1 MGRTVVSSVCEC
13 WSCGRRRCSYQM
25 PRESRSGRFRQR
37 CRHTV
42 GEGGPYILYTGC
54 NRQER
59 RGQKLHDLPPILVV
73 TSDHVRRPFSSLAP
87 KRKRELTLGET
98 GGKDEQEGGK
108 PHGRCSLLELSLSLQ
123 RQSKG
128 LSAATVAS

>member
-1 MGRTVVSSVCEC
+1 MSVGAAAAGAART
-13 WSCGRRRCSYQM
+13 
-25 PRESRSGRFRQR
+25 R
-37 CRHTV
+37 CREKAEADDSGNAAGTRWGRVAHISYIRAVT
-42 GEGGPYILYTGC
+42 GRNEGDKTCMTCPL
-54 NRQER
+54 
-59 RGQKLHDLPPILVV
+59 LILVV
-73 TSDHVRRPFSSLAP
+73 TSDHVRRPFSSLAL